1 MISCLS
7 IGRFGRLGNQLF
19 QYAALKSLS
28 LENNLN
34 IVLPDLTNSYHHGQ
48 NSLLPEFNVNVKYMN
63 RPLLSLLLYRRYN
76 EKEEFIYKYDDNFF
90 NLKNFTSI
98 KGYFQ
103 NLKYF
108 KKYKEQ
114 ICMEL
119 TPRKKYIYSAQK
131 IISEIKS
138 KYPYHELV
146 SLHIRLGDNITINKE
161 FGNILY
167 GSNMQTL
174 DQNSL
179 FAKYINRSIDFFKS
193 KNVKFLIFFGGSR
206 DENDETDKDWVNR
219 NFKSDDF
226 IVMPSENPLIDY
238 SLISLCDHNIL
249 SHTSS
254 FSWWAAYTNRNKNK
268 IMIAPKDYYVIRE
281 NNNILFDESF
291 TLL

>member
-34 IVLPDLTNSYHHGQ
+34 IVLPYLTNSFHHGQ
-48 NSLLPEFNVNVKYMN
+48 KSLLPEFNLDVKYMN
-63 RPLLSLLLYRRYN
+63 RALLSLLLYKRYY
-76 EKEEFIYKYDDNFF
+76 EKEEYIYKYDENFF
-90 NLKNFTSI
+90 KIKDFTSI

-119 TPRKKYIYSAQK
+119 TPKKKYIDSAQK

-138 KYPYHELV
+138 KYPNHELV
-146 SLHIRLGDNITINKE
+146 SLHIRLGDAKNNKDHVD
-161 FGNILY
+161 ILY
-167 GSNMQTL
+167 GSNMQIL
-174 DQNSL
+174 DQNSM
-179 FAKYINRSIDFFKS
+179 FSKYINKSIDFFRS

-206 DENDETDKDWVNR
+206 DENDDSDRDWVYR

-249 SHTSS
+249 SHASS
-254 FSWWAAYTNRNKNK
+254 FSWWAAYINRNKNK
-268 IMIAPKDYYVIRE
+268 IMIAPKDYYVTRE

>member
-34 IVLPDLTNSYHHGQ
+34 IVLPYLTNSFHHGQ
-48 NSLLPEFNVNVKYMN
+48 KSLLPEFNLDVKYMN
-63 RPLLSLLLYRRYN
+63 RALLSLLLYKRYY
-76 EKEEFIYKYDDNFF
+76 EKEEYIYKYDENFF
-90 NLKNFTSI
+90 KIKDFTSI

-119 TPRKKYIYSAQK
+119 TPKKKYIDSAQK

-138 KYPYHELV
+138 KYPNHELV
-146 SLHIRLGDNITINKE
+146 SLHIRLGDAKNNKDHTD
-161 FGNILY
+161 ILY
-167 GSNMQTL
+167 GSNMQIL
-174 DQNSL
+174 DQNSM
-179 FAKYINRSIDFFKS
+179 FSKYINKSIDFFRS

-206 DENDETDKDWVNR
+206 DENDDSDRDWVYR

-249 SHTSS
+249 SHASS
-254 FSWWAAYTNRNKNK
+254 FSWWAAYINRNKNK
-268 IMIAPKDYYVIRE
+268 IMIAPKDYYVTRE